1 MKTERGPEGGRMK
14 TERGPEGGRMKAG
27 DELPTLTIPI
37 TRTLIVAGA
46 LASRDYQDVHHDTEA
61 AQQKGSPDIFMNI
74 LTTNGLV
81 GRYLTDHFGPRCTL
95 RKVAIRLGAPN
106 YPGDTMVL
114 SGTVTEVTDGTA
126 VVRVVGANGLG
137 HHVTGTVTVR
147 PPGGHGMSVHRP
159 DSLGGRAAIAGI
171 GATEFS
177 KDSGRSELTLA
188 VEAVRAA
195 LDDAGLT
202 PADVDGLVTFTMDT
216 NPEIT
221 VAQAAGIGEL
231 SFFSRVHY
239 GGGAACATVQQ
250 AALAVA
256 TGIAEVVVCYRAFNE
271 RSGRRFGSG
280 VQQREPSAE
289 GAALGW
295 NLPFGLLTP
304 ASWVA
309 MAAQRY
315 LHTYGLTPDAFGHG
329 RGHRPPPRRPQ
340 PGRVLLRQ
348 AHHPRRPRRLPLDRG
363 AAAAAGLLPGDG
375 RRPGDRGDL
384 ARAGPRAA
392 PPAGLITAAAQGA
405 GRGQE
410 QMTSFYRDDLTGLPE
425 MNVVARQ
432 LWRTA
437 ALTPADIDVAI
448 LYDHFTPF
456 VLMQLE
462 EFGFCAPGEAADF
475 VAADTLPLNTHGGQL
490 GEAYLHGMNGIAE
503 AVRQLR
509 GTSVNQAAD
518 PAHVLVTAGTG
529 VPTSGLILGADGVT
543 AGSG

>member
-1 MKTERGPEGGRMK
+1 
-14 TERGPEGGRMKAG
+14 
-27 DELPTLTIPI
+27 
-37 TRTLIVAGA
+37 
-46 LASRDYQDVHHDTEA
+46 
-61 AQQKGSPDIFMNI
+61 
-74 LTTNGLV
+74 
-81 GRYLTDHFGPRCTL
+81 
-95 RKVAIRLGAPN
+95 
-106 YPGDTMVL
+106 
-114 SGTVTEVTDGTA
+114 
-126 VVRVVGANGLG
+126 
-137 HHVTGTVTVR
+137 
-147 PPGGHGMSVHRP
+147 MSLHRP
-159 DSLGGRAAIAGI
+159 DSLSGRAAIAGI

-177 KDSGRSELTLA
+177 KDSGRSELKLA
-188 VEAVRAA
+188 VEAVHAA

-216 NPEIT
+216 SPEIT

-280 VQQREPSAE
+280 VQERQPSAE

-315 LHTYGLTPDAFGHG
+315 LHAHGLTPEAFGQVAVVDRRHAARNPAAYFHG
-329 RGHRPPPRRPQ
+329 RPITLADHAASRWIVEPLR
-340 PGRVLLRQ
+340 LLDCCQETDGGQ
-348 AHHPRRPRRLPLDRG
+348 AIVVTTPERARDLRHP
-363 AAAAAGLLPGDG
+363 AAV
-375 RRPGDRGDL
+375 
-384 ARAGPRAA
+384 
-392 PPAGLITAAAQGA
+392 ITAAAQGA
-405 GRGQE
+405 GRAQE

-432 LWRTA
+432 LWRTSGLA
-437 ALTPADIDVAI
+437 PADISVAI

-462 EFGFCAPGEAADF
+462 EFGFCAPGEAADL

-509 GTSVNQAAD
+509 GTSPNQAPDA
-518 PAHVLVTAGTG
+518 AHVLVTAGTG
-529 VPTSGLILGADGVT
+529 VPTSGLILGRDG
-543 AGSG
+543 

>member
-1 MKTERGPEGGRMK
+1 
-14 TERGPEGGRMKAG
+14 
-27 DELPTLTIPI
+27 
-37 TRTLIVAGA
+37 
-46 LASRDYQDVHHDTEA
+46 
-61 AQQKGSPDIFMNI
+61 
-74 LTTNGLV
+74 
-81 GRYLTDHFGPRCTL
+81 
-95 RKVAIRLGAPN
+95 
-106 YPGDTMVL
+106 
-114 SGTVTEVTDGTA
+114 
-126 VVRVVGANGLG
+126 
-137 HHVTGTVTVR
+137 
-147 PPGGHGMSVHRP
+147 MSLHRP
-159 DSLGGRAAIAGI
+159 DSLSGRAAIAGI

-177 KDSGRSELTLA
+177 KDSGRSELKLA
-188 VEAVRAA
+188 VEAVHAA

-231 SFFSRVHY
+231 SFFSRIHY

-280 VQQREPSAE
+280 VQERQPSAE
-289 GAALGW
+289 GTALGW

-315 LHTYGLTPDAFGHG
+315 LHTYGLTPEAFGQVAVTDRRHAARNPAAYFYG
-329 RGHRPPPRRPQ
+329 KPITLADHAASRWIVEPLRLLDCCQETDGGQAIVVTSPERARDLRRP
-340 PGRVLLRQ
+340 
-348 AHHPRRPRRLPLDRG
+348 
-363 AAAAAGLLPGDG
+363 AA
-375 RRPGDRGDL
+375 
-384 ARAGPRAA
+384 
-392 PPAGLITAAAQGA
+392 LITAAAQGA
-405 GRGQE
+405 GRAQE

-437 ALTPADIDVAI
+437 GLTPADISVAI

-462 EFGFCAPGEAADF
+462 EFGFCAPGEAADL

-509 GTSVNQAAD
+509 GTSPNQTPDA
-518 PAHVLVTAGTG
+518 AHVLVTAGTG
-529 VPTSGLILGADGVT
+529 VPTSGLVLSRDG
-543 AGSG
+543 

>member
-1 MKTERGPEGGRMK
+1 
-14 TERGPEGGRMKAG
+14 
-27 DELPTLTIPI
+27 
-37 TRTLIVAGA
+37 
-46 LASRDYQDVHHDTEA
+46 
-61 AQQKGSPDIFMNI
+61 
-74 LTTNGLV
+74 
-81 GRYLTDHFGPRCTL
+81 
-95 RKVAIRLGAPN
+95 
-106 YPGDTMVL
+106 
-114 SGTVTEVTDGTA
+114 
-126 VVRVVGANGLG
+126 
-137 HHVTGTVTVR
+137 
-147 PPGGHGMSVHRP
+147 MSIHRP

-177 KDSGRSELTLA
+177 KDSGRSELKLA

-195 LDDAGLT
+195 LDDAGLS
-202 PADVDGLVTFTMDT
+202 PADVDGMVTFTMDT

-256 TGIAEVVVCYRAFNE
+256 TGLAEVVVCYRAFNE
-271 RSGRRFGSG
+271 RSVRRFGSG

-315 LHTYGLTPDAFGHG
+315 LHTYGLTPDAFGHVAVTD
-329 RGHRPPPRRPQ
+329 RRHAATNPAAYFHRRPITLADHAASRWIVE
-340 PGRVLLRQ
+340 PLRLLDCCQETDGAQ
-348 AHHPRRPRRLPLDRG
+348 AIVVTSPERARTLPN
-363 AAAAAGLLPGDG
+363 
-375 RRPGDRGDL
+375 
-384 ARAGPRAA
+384 
-392 PPAGLITAAAQGA
+392 PPALITAAAQGA
-405 GRGQE
+405 GRAQE
-410 QMTSFYRDDLTGLPE
+410 QMTSFYRDALTGLPE
-425 MNVVARQ
+425 MQVVARQ
-432 LWRTA
+432 LWRTSG
-437 ALTPADIDVAI
+437 LTPADIDVAI

-475 VAADTLPLNTHGGQL
+475 VAADALPLNTHGGQL

-509 GTSVNQAAD
+509 GTSVNQTGT

-529 VPTSGLILGADGVT
+529 VPTSGLVLGADG
-543 AGSG
+543 